1 MISFGNAASSHSGLI
16 PLKTAYKKRG
26 ELLWAI
32 ASKKNFINLHSAAF
46 VTVFARNLVHS
57 YKCRIF
63 SKNCSINF
71 FINLT
76 IPRSI
81 ANKYTLQVSITLKSG
96 KAFKQ
101 GLKYNKFLP
110 QMLCLQVSALII
122 HWHCFQVSYA
132 RAHLAKRQNLHQKGP
147 SVKSPEYAN
156 NRVKKLVIYYNITA
170 TLCKNFRDVITRVR

>member
-1 MISFGNAASSHSGLI
+1 MIIFENAASSHSGLI
-16 PLKTAYKKRG
+16 PLKTAYTKRG

-46 VTVFARNLVHS
+46 VTVFARHLVHS

-81 ANKYTLQVSITLKSG
+81 ANKYTLQVSRTLKSG

-101 GLKYNKFLP
+101 DLKYNQFLP
-110 QMLCLQVSALII
+110 QILGLQVNVLII
-122 HWHCFQVSYA
+122 HWHCFQVLYA
-132 RAHLAKRQNLHQKGP
+132 RAQPAKETNLHEK
-147 SVKSPEYAN
+147 
-156 NRVKKLVIYYNITA
+156 
-170 TLCKNFRDVITRVR
+170 